1 MCIYLMLFKWI
12 LESVKC
18 KCVGTH
24 FYTNAYVHRQS
35 VKIDLF
41 FKSITKQKTPQNY
54 HLNHLNIRDRITES
68 WTRTVASVCSPTV
81 WSIFS
86 FKAGVLAAPQT
97 WCFYTCATFSGL
109 VEEYTLICS
118 LVGAEVFGRSDNRSH
133 FRPKKKAS
141 PAFESRFF
149 LVSLGQCGFW
159 GGITSSW
166 KFPPCVHFFFFKFSQ
181 TVSSVTSVS
190 SYSRQLQVI
199 MRLSISRSQWKHLIW
214 WLIIILH
221 QTYAATYCTSSFRV
235 LTLIY
240 LIGVFSLFFII

>member
-1 MCIYLMLFKWI
+1 MCIYLMLFKLI
-12 LESVKC
+12 LESIKC

-133 FRPKKKAS
+133 FRPKKKPRRRLKADSSWSAWGNVAFGVGLPHLENS
-141 PAFESRFF
+141 PH
-149 LVSLGQCGFW
+149 VS
-159 GGITSSW
+159 TSSSLNSP
-166 KFPPCVHFFFFKFSQ
+166 KL
-181 TVSSVTSVS
+181 
-190 SYSRQLQVI
+190 YRQWHRFL
-199 MRLSISRSQWKHLIW
+199 LIVDNCKLLW
-214 WLIIILH
+214 D
-221 QTYAATYCTSSFRV
+221 
-235 LTLIY
+235 
-240 LIGVFSLFFII
+240 